1 MGRALMHRGPG
12 RGAAPC
18 CRVPRTTKAAD
29 RGQVFCSISC
39 HPSLLPAKLEIG
51 SSRRRHQIRPA
62 PMDDNVTEEGPDE
75 LSTIS
80 GAHRSHREYRDGTK
94 QVKPACV
101 CAVWFEPCM
110 EARSERRLPRR
121 ARDAHPGVQEHGR
134 KPSRD
139 YQSSPRESPRDGN
152 TGIGIQFK
160 THPSSGIL
168 FVTSILKDGPS
179 QNKGIITGDVVA
191 EVDGID
197 VLDRAGAAKPWP
209 FEKVSPLIKGTP
221 GSVVSIAFLRPASS
235 EHEEA
240 GQKIPEGQLFRVKIR
255 RQDKRSSA
263 PASPRSTHLPGG
275 GLAGPGVGWS
285 GDTGGG
291 GGAGLA
297 SPRAI
302 GRLADDDSDVGRP
315 DVSIEARLQAHA
327 RGAVNA
333 AAMARKLMT
342 TGAVRAS
349 ASSELQSAGLASR
362 TQQQHHSLPASAG
375 PAMRA
380 DVGRRA
386 HSEVLAQ
393 GGRGVAAGGGGRRI
407 DRNHPVSSAERM
419 LIANEVCPH
428 VYVYPGRTCVGQT
441 GGRFCV
447 CLFCTYS
454 I

>member
-1 MGRALMHRGPG
+1 ME
-12 RGAAPC
+12 
-18 CRVPRTTKAAD
+18 D
-29 RGQVFCSISC
+29 
-39 HPSLLPAKLEIG
+39 
-51 SSRRRHQIRPA
+51 
-62 PMDDNVTEEGPDE
+62 GPDE

-80 GAHRSHREYRDGTK
+80 GAHRSHREYRDGAK
-94 QVKPACV
+94 QVEPACV
-101 CAVWFEPCM
+101 CAVWFDPCKA
-110 EARSERRLPRR
+110 ARSEGRLPRR

-168 FVTSILKDGPS
+168 YVTSILKDGPS

-235 EHEEA
+235 EYEEA

-263 PASPRSTHLPGG
+263 PASPRNTHLPGG
-275 GLAGPGVGWS
+275 GLAGPGVGWG
-285 GDTGGG
+285 GDTGGA

-297 SPRAI
+297 SPRGI

-342 TGAVRAS
+342 TGAVRAP

-386 HSEVLAQ
+386 HSAVLAQ
-393 GGRGVAAGGGGRRI
+393 GSRGSGVAAGAGARRI
-407 DRNHPVSSAERM
+407 DRSHPVSSAERM

-441 GGRFCV
+441 DARER
-447 CLFCTYS
+447 LFLHVFQ
-454 I
+454 

>member
-1 MGRALMHRGPG
+1 
-12 RGAAPC
+12 
-18 CRVPRTTKAAD
+18 
-29 RGQVFCSISC
+29 
-39 HPSLLPAKLEIG
+39 
-51 SSRRRHQIRPA
+51 
-62 PMDDNVTEEGPDE
+62 
-75 LSTIS
+75 
-80 GAHRSHREYRDGTK
+80 
-94 QVKPACV
+94 
-101 CAVWFEPCM
+101 
-110 EARSERRLPRR
+110 
-121 ARDAHPGVQEHGR
+121 
-134 KPSRD
+134 
-139 YQSSPRESPRDGN
+139 
-152 TGIGIQFK
+152 
-160 THPSSGIL
+160 
-168 FVTSILKDGPS
+168 
-179 QNKGIITGDVVA
+179 
-191 EVDGID
+191 
-197 VLDRAGAAKPWP
+197 
-209 FEKVSPLIKGTP
+209 
-221 GSVVSIAFLRPASS
+221 
-235 EHEEA
+235 HEEA

-263 PASPRSTHLPGG
+263 PASPRNTHLPGG

-291 GGAGLA
+291 SGAGLA
-297 SPRAI
+297 SPRGI

-349 ASSELQSAGLASR
+349 ASSEPQSAGLASR

-393 GGRGVAAGGGGRRI
+393 GSRGVAAGGGGRRI
-407 DRNHPVSSAERM
+407 DRSHPVSSAERM
-419 LIANEVCPH
+419 LIANEVWPH

-441 GGRFCV
+441 RGRFCV
-447 CLFCTYS
+447 CLFCMYS